1 MGGSE
6 MRGGDVSGHVAER
19 EIYFDNNATTRA
31 LPEVIEAVAEAMSFG
46 PTNASSLHG
55 AGRQARNALSRA
67 RAETAVLVGAD
78 ESDVIFTS
86 GATEAN
92 NIVLLS
98 LLGRLAGHRLVT
110 SVVEHSSI
118 IETAGFL
125 ERQGVSVKLLPV
137 DENGL
142 ISEDGLAGAIVPGK
156 TLVSIQWANN
166 ETGVIQPIERL
177 ASVARAQE
185 AIFHTDAVQAVGK
198 IPISLPELPVDLLSI
213 SGHKL
218 HGPMGVGALVGP
230 GLKHVSPLMHG
241 GAQENNLRP
250 GTENVP
256 GIVGLARALQI
267 RSARMRAI
275 ADATSQLRDRLEDSL
290 SAAGLVSAVNGS
302 AAPRLP
308 NTTNLQFEAVDGEAL
323 TIRLDQEGVRCSQS
337 SACTNR
343 KPEPSYVLRAMGLT
357 ESEAYSSIRFGFS
370 ELNTAAEVDMAG
382 ETITLIHEALSR
394 FAMA

>member
-1 MGGSE
+1 
-6 MRGGDVSGHVAER
+6 MRGGGEFTNVVGRA
-19 EIYFDNNATTRA
+19 IYLDNNATTQP
-31 LPEVIEAVAEAMSFG
+31 LPEVIEAVAEAMSLG
-46 PTNASSLHG
+46 PTNPSSLHD
-55 AGRQARNALSRA
+55 AGRHARNALAQA
-67 RAETAVLVGAD
+67 RAQAAVMVGAD

-98 LLGRLAGHRLVT
+98 LLGHLSGHRLVT

-125 ERQGVSVKLLPV
+125 ERQGVPVTLLPV

-142 ISEDGLAGAIVPGK
+142 ISEHGLAGAIVPGK

-166 ETGVIQPIERL
+166 ETGVIQPIKRL
-177 ASVARAQE
+177 ASVARAAE

-198 IPISLPELPVDLLSI
+198 IPISLSDLPVDLLSI

-230 GLKHVSPLMHG
+230 GLRHLSPLMHG
-241 GAQENNLRP
+241 GPQENHLRP

-267 RSARMRAI
+267 RSTRMTEA
-275 ADATSQLRDRLEDSL
+275 ADTTCRLRDRLESL
-290 SAAGLVSAVNGS
+290 IASASLLASVNGS
-302 AAPRLP
+302 SAPRLP
-308 NTTNLQFEAVDGEAL
+308 NTTNLRFKGVDGEAL

-337 SACTNR
+337 SACTNQ

-370 ELNTAAEVDMAG
+370 ELNTAAEVDLAV
-382 ETITLIHEALSR
+382 ETITQIHEALSR
-394 FAMA
+394 FAVA

>member
-1 MGGSE
+1 
-6 MRGGDVSGHVAER
+6 MRGGDVSGHLAHR
-19 EIYFDNNATTRA
+19 EIYLDNNATTRP
-31 LPEVIEAVAEAMSFG
+31 LPEVIEAVAKAMGVG
-46 PTNASSLHG
+46 PTNASSLHS
-55 AGRQARNALSRA
+55 AGRLARNALAQA
-67 RAETAVLVGAD
+67 RAQTAAMVGAE

-92 NIVLLS
+92 NIVLQS
-98 LLGRLAGHRLVT
+98 LLGRLEGHRLVT

-118 IETAGFL
+118 IETAAFL
-125 ERQGVSVKLLPV
+125 EGRGVPVTLLPV

-142 ISEDGLAGAIVPGK
+142 ISEHDLAEAIVTAK

-177 ASVARAQE
+177 AGVARAQG

-198 IPISLPELPVDLLSI
+198 IPISLSHVPVDLLSL

-230 GLKHVSPLMHG
+230 GLRHISPLMHG
-241 GAQENNLRP
+241 GPQEKKLRA

-267 RSARMRAI
+267 RSTRMNEI
-275 ADATSQLRDRLEDSL
+275 ADATVKLRDGLERSL
-290 SAAGLVSAVNGS
+290 TSAGLLAGVSGS

-357 ESEAYSSIRFGFS
+357 ESQAYSSIRFGFS
-370 ELNTAAEVDMAG
+370 EFNTAAEVDVAV
-382 ETITLIHEALSR
+382 ETITSIHEALSR
-394 FAMA
+394 FAVA

>member
-1 MGGSE
+1 
-6 MRGGDVSGHVAER
+6 MRGGGEFTNVVGRA
-19 EIYFDNNATTRA
+19 IYLDNNATTQP
-31 LPEVIEAVAEAMSFG
+31 LPEVIEAVAEAMSLG
-46 PTNASSLHG
+46 PTNPSSLHD
-55 AGRQARNALSRA
+55 AGRHARNALAQA
-67 RAETAVLVGAD
+67 RAQAAVMVGAD

-98 LLGRLAGHRLVT
+98 LLGRLSGHRLVT

-125 ERQGVSVKLLPV
+125 ERQGVPVTLLPV

-142 ISEDGLAGAIVPGK
+142 ISEHGLAGAIVPGK

-166 ETGVIQPIERL
+166 ETGVIQPIKRL
-177 ASVARAQE
+177 ASIARAKE

-198 IPISLPELPVDLLSI
+198 IPISLSDLPVDLLSI

-230 GLKHVSPLMHG
+230 GLRHLSPLMHG
-241 GAQENNLRP
+241 GPQENHLRP

-267 RSARMRAI
+267 RSTRMTEV
-275 ADATSQLRDRLEDSL
+275 ADTTCRLRDRLESL
-290 SAAGLVSAVNGS
+290 IASASLLASVNGS
-302 AAPRLP
+302 SAPRLP
-308 NTTNLQFEAVDGEAL
+308 NTTNLRFKGVDGEAL

-337 SACTNR
+337 SACTNQ

-370 ELNTAAEVDMAG
+370 ELNTAAEVDLAV
-382 ETITLIHEALSR
+382 ETITQIHEALSR
-394 FAMA
+394 FAVA

>member
-1 MGGSE
+1 V
-6 MRGGDVSGHVAER
+6 RGGRASNQQVDR
-19 EIYFDNNATTRA
+19 EIYLDNNATTQP

-46 PTNASSLHG
+46 PANGASLHS
-55 AGRQARNALSRA
+55 AGQRARTALAQARDQ
-67 RAETAVLVGAD
+67 TAAMVGAD

-92 NIVLLS
+92 NIVLQS

-118 IETAGFL
+118 LETAGFL
-125 ERQGVSVKLLPV
+125 ERQGVPVTLLPV

-142 ISEDGLAGAIVPGK
+142 VSEHDLAGAIVPAQ
-156 TLVSIQWANN
+156 TVVSIQWANN

-177 ASVARAQE
+177 TRIAQAKG

-198 IPISLPELPVDLLSI
+198 IPMSLEDVAVDLLSI

-230 GLKHVSPLMHG
+230 GLKHISALMYG
-241 GAQENNLRP
+241 GSQENHLRP

-267 RSARMRAI
+267 RSTRMNEI
-275 ADATSQLRDRLEDSL
+275 ADATSRLRDRLESSL
-290 SAAGLVSAVNGS
+290 ASAGLLAAVNGS

-337 SACTNR
+337 SACTNQ

-357 ESEAYSSIRFGFS
+357 ESQAYSSIRFGFS
-370 ELNTAAEVDMAG
+370 ELNTATEVDVAVG
-382 ETITLIHEALSR
+382 TITVIHEALSR
-394 FAMA
+394 FAVA